1 MPFADWTDLQV
12 EAVEALALDLLQLT
26 DLPLLGSNCH
36 NLTTR
41 PPDLKEGRKVIMQ
54 KLGETFLK
62 KVDLNGEWV
71 ATPSAE
77 VQ

>member
-12 EAVEALALDLLQLT
+12 EAGEALDLDLLQLT

>member
-1 MPFADWTDLQV
+1 MPFADWTDRQV
-12 EAVEALALDLLQLT
+12 EAVEALALDWLQLT